1 MPQKRNPDPFELVRA
16 HAAAANGALA
26 AALGTTTGIA
36 LSYHRDLQE
45 TKAIAI
51 RAIERGLGALDA
63 FGSALGY
70 VNYNHDVMTAHAG
83 DGYTVATDIA
93 DSLIVR
99 GITARRAHELVG
111 VLVTTAER
119 AGRPLEASDLDK
131 LADDANLARPLVAP
145 LDARASGSRR
155 SGPSARPIPMPS
167 RTRFQSSKRCSPHAN
182 GTRRYDAFT
191 RWAPCVMRP

>member
-1 MPQKRNPDPFELVRA
+1 
-16 HAAAANGALA
+16 
-26 AALGTTTGIA
+26 
-36 LSYHRDLQE
+36 
-45 TKAIAI
+45 
-51 RAIERGLGALDA
+51 
-63 FGSALGY
+63 

-145 LDARASGSRR
+145 LDARASVEAKRTIGSTHPDAVAHAI
-155 SGPSARPIPMPS
+155 SELETVLAARERNTTI
-167 RTRFQSSKRCSPHAN
+167 
-182 GTRRYDAFT
+182 
-191 RWAPCVMRP
+191 

>member
-1 MPQKRNPDPFELVRA
+1 MSIFIAGYRAGAKRCNKNINVLIDFSQDFGDQAKCKEL
-16 HAAAANGALA
+16 ALNQ
-26 AALGTTTGIA
+26 IA
-36 LSYHRDLQE
+36 KGSKVIFQV
-45 TKAIAI
+45 AGGC
-51 RAIERGLGALDA
+51 GLGALDA

-111 VLVTTAER
+111 GLVTTAER

-131 LADDANLARPLVAP
+131 LADGANLARPLIAP
-145 LDARASGSRR
+145 LDARASVEAKRTIGSTH
-155 SGPSARPIPMPS
+155 PDAVARAIS
-167 RTRFQSSKRCSPHAN
+167 ELETVLAARERNT
-182 GTRRYDAFT
+182 TI
-191 RWAPCVMRP
+191 